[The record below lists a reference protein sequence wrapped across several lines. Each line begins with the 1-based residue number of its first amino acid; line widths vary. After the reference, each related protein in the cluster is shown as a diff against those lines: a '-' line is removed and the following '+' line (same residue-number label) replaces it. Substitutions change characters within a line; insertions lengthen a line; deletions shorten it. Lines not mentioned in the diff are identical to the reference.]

1 MCKSEDEV
9 LQKVFYMLGTPS
21 EAYCSHLL
29 KLPKF
34 DRNKWKGQN
43 TQSHLD
49 IMFPDAPPL
58 AIDLMGKLLHLDP
71 NKRLLAKQAL
81 NHPYLKTKK

>member
-1 MCKSEDEV
+1 
-9 LQKVFYMLGTPS
+9 
-21 EAYCSHLL
+21 
-29 KLPKF
+29 
-34 DRNKWKGQN
+34 
-43 TQSHLD
+43 
-49 IMFPDAPPL
+49 MFPDAPPL